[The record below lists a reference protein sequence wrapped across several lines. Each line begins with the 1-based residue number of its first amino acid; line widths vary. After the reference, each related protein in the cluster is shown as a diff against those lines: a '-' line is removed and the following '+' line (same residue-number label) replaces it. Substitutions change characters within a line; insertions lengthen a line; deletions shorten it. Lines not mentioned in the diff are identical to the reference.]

1 MKVLDRIHTE
11 GGKVVQA
18 MARETLGSLVKSKE
32 EPDALDWRVPLDMTI
47 NSIGYALD
55 DLQSV
60 IERGGRDV
68 EYLRLTDNQAILQ
81 SRLTKFMLICSV
93 LAGTTTTVPSRTNHQ
108 HSNTEQGAF
117 DDRCIFHHMGGEA
130 CTTRCRDPRDCSARR
145 LPSTLQAAE

>member
-1 MKVLDRIHTE
+1 
-11 GGKVVQA
+11 
-18 MARETLGSLVKSKE
+18 MATDIFANEVPTYGNTVDLRLLGSRPA

-60 IERGGRDV
+60 IERGGRDA

-93 LAGTTTTVPSRTNHQ
+93 LREFGKPA
-108 HSNTEQGAF
+108 
-117 DDRCIFHHMGGEA
+117 
-130 CTTRCRDPRDCSARR
+130 
-145 LPSTLQAAE
+145 LQAAE